1 MWRDAPESL
10 DFTAGADGA
19 QEFHKDGNGNTG
31 SEGVTPQGFK
41 RQMVKFSATAKLTHA
56 R

>member
-1 MWRDAPESL
+1 MWMDAPESL
-10 DFTAGADGA
+10 AFTAGADGA
-19 QEFHKDGNGNTG
+19 LEFRKDGNGNMG

-41 RQMVKFSATAKLTHA
+41 RQMVKFSATAKLNHA